1 MFINFFKVLI
11 ILSSHFIESYRFF
24 VLYQL
29 CMDLPS
35 EFSDSY
41 ILPTILPIPPRS
53 PAMYLET
60 DVSII
65 PCCLVHLLLIKVRIL
80 TACCIKL
87 AYFRTVYPGR
97 YDRVF
102 PFTPDL
108 DSIIFIQFP

>member
-1 MFINFFKVLI
+1 
-11 ILSSHFIESYRFF
+11 
-24 VLYQL
+24 
-29 CMDLPS
+29 MDLPS
-35 EFSDSY
+35 KFSDSY
-41 ILPTILPIPPRS
+41 ILPTNLPIPPRI

-65 PCCLVHLLLIKVRIL
+65 PCCLVHLLFIKVRIL

-102 PFTPDL
+102 QIGRASCRVRVAISVGADAL
-108 DSIIFIQFP
+108 KDKKQIS

>member
-1 MFINFFKVLI
+1 
-11 ILSSHFIESYRFF
+11 
-24 VLYQL
+24 
-29 CMDLPS
+29 MDLPS
-35 EFSDSY
+35 KFSDSY
-41 ILPTILPIPPRS
+41 ILPTNLPIPPRI

-65 PCCLVHLLLIKVRIL
+65 PCCLVHLLFIKVRIL

-108 DSIIFIQFP
+108 DSIIFIHFPCFFPFLLCSCIQCWL